1 MNLKIVIFG
10 YIMKSLKI
18 KITRD
23 YLMYIIIDKLL
34 DENPRIT
41 VKSNC
46 NIFLVVARKKDQNKN
61 IFR

>member
-1 MNLKIVIFG
+1 
-10 YIMKSLKI
+10 MKSLKI

>member
-1 MNLKIVIFG
+1 
-10 YIMKSLKI
+10 MKSLKI

-23 YLMYIIIDKLL
+23 YLMYFTIDKLL

-46 NIFLVVARKKDQNKN
+46 NILLVVAPKNEKDQN
-61 IFR
+61 IIR